1 MNSEEIISPKDINT
15 NDVEELSKE
24 EKIEKTEENLVNR
37 NDNANN
43 IIYQTFIEKEKSEEN
58 RLTNQDI
65 KIF

>member
-24 EKIEKTEENLVNR
+24 EKIEKTEENLVNG
-37 NDNANN
+37 NDNAND

>member
-37 NDNANN
+37 NDNAND